1 MAKKAIK
8 TLVSDEVA
16 SVITMN
22 LIVATTSVVD
32 YLTQN

>member
-22 LIVATTSVVD
+22 LIVATTIVVAF
-32 YLTQN
+32 